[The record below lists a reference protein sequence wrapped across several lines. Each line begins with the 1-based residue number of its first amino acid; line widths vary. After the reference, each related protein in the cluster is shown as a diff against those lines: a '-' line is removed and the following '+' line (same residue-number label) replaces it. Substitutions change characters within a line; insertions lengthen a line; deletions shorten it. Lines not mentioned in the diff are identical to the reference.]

1 MSLMTQVGLEY
12 IARDRSRG
20 GTNSFN
26 RNLMTTSQSVQRL
39 GSSLL
44 SLAGVGGG
52 LYMLGSV
59 MRSGVTE
66 ARAFGKQMAEVSTM
80 LSDQSMTLLP
90 RYREQLR
97 SMSKEFGEGTET
109 LSKGLYDI
117 LSASIAPAKALD
129 VLAVSARSA
138 KAGITDTG
146 IAADA
151 ITTILN
157 SYSLEADRAGEISD
171 KLFTIVK
178 LGKTTFAELAPN
190 IGKITALAATAGL
203 SFDDLGAN
211 LATMTRAGVQTEIA
225 VTSLRAIML
234 SFLKPQSDSIEM
246 ARRYGVELNSNTL
259 RTIGLT
265 GVIQKLKKATA
276 EELAVIVPTSRAIT
290 GFAAAIQKA
299 DALTGDY
306 DSMLNSHGATQKAF
320 QKIADDSSFKLDQMN
335 QQYIDLKRTV
345 GDEVIPI
352 LIDLLKHMN
361 AAAEGGQFH
370 ALIHENIAVLYE
382 FADALTNLDEL
393 FKMAG
398 AKGWDKTYKELGAE
412 QRRLAAE
419 ARAGSGP
426 AEPSGYRAPPQAI
439 SDEDL
444 WLSQLDAAQTAG
456 AEEVAVISQTTEAAE
471 RAAAMRVQITARMYS
486 DMGQYGDGYYQ
497 AQVALLDLQKADYAK
512 HVDDKVLLEQWYAG
526 ELKKLD
532 EKILAETQQLANAQ
546 LSLWDRAMQQR
557 EELWRNGLTRIEA
570 MERDQM
576 KIMQEFMDRTQNN
589 WVNFWDPV
597 IDGSKSAKEA
607 MNDFFRDFFVRLA
620 QAKAQMLMLDLWNA
634 GPGSIFGGIGG
645 AVLHS
650 GWVPEG
656 VPSFRSGR
664 GLKSNEMAAI
674 IEKDEMLVPNNQIAK
689 GRRGGAGRGSA
700 DSPIQ
705 IKAVFVR
712 DEREAY
718 LEAMNSAE
726 GEKVIVHKMLL
737 NRNLLS

>member
-320 QKIADDSSFKLDQMN
+320 QKIADDSSFKLDQLE
-335 QQYIDLKRTV
+335 QEWIDQKRALGNIMIEPLIVVLQALNSTLEDTREVLKS
-345 GDEVIPI
+345 
-352 LIDLLKHMN
+352 
-361 AAAEGGQFH
+361 
-370 ALIHENIAVLYE
+370 LY
-382 FADALTNLDEL
+382 
-393 FKMAG
+393 
-398 AKGWDKTYKELGAE
+398 
-412 QRRLAAE
+412 
-419 ARAGSGP
+419 GP
-426 AEPSGYRAPPQAI
+426 AEKVLGVLSALVKLVPANILADAMEAANARAFPEHQTQYMPTDQPQVM
-439 SDEDL
+439 SDEDM

-456 AEEVAVISQTTEAAE
+456 PELVAVSERTNAQILADTREQLASVRAMHDKTRMEKIQMLEDYKKAHFGHTAEIEEGEKLLNNEILAIQKSRLDAMKVYMAELREDMQSTALYMSEKYAEAARSIE
-471 RAAAMRVQITARMYS
+471 SSMSSAFESMIADGASLKDAAE
-486 DMGQYGDGYYQ
+486 G
-497 AQVALLDLQKADYAK
+497 
-512 HVDDKVLLEQWYAG
+512 
-526 ELKKLD
+526 
-532 EKILAETQQLANAQ
+532 
-546 LSLWDRAMQQR
+546 
-557 EELWRNGLTRIEA
+557 
-570 MERDQM
+570 
-576 KIMQEFMDRTQNN
+576 
-589 WVNFWDPV
+589 
-597 IDGSKSAKEA
+597 
-607 MNDFFRDFFVRLA
+607 FFRDIGRAFAKMVSDMIARA
-620 QAKAQMLMLDLWNA
+620 IMAKAIGVFLGD
-634 GPGSIFGGIGG
+634 GGGGGGVGSH
-645 AVLHS
+645 HS
-650 GWVPEG
+650 GWVPDG
-656 VPSFRSGR
+656 VPSFHGGR
-664 GLKSNEMAAI
+664 GLKSNERVAVIENDELLAPDDQI
-674 IEKDEMLVPNNQIAK
+674 IKS
-689 GRRGGAGRGSA
+689 GRRGGMGGGGINFQ
-700 DSPIQ
+700 PQ
-705 IKAVFVR
+705 IKMVIVR
-712 DEREAY
+712 NEREAY
-718 LEAMNSAE
+718 FEAMNSAK